1 MWVNFRS
8 VNKFALRVYV
18 GGINAVS
25 GEPMVP
31 DMSTFLRR
39 QNGIEKKQD
48 YVVIPPQPWLDGIAT
63 SPGVVKQFVAVPFK
77 SGYSVEHQIAG
88 RETTGGVQ
96 FEVIPAFQKALPF
109 SGDIFKTPRELGHLP
124 GTILE
129 FEFNITVTTTTGKSL
144 IITFDSSYTIG
155 DVKSIIQDKEGIPP
169 DEQHLLFAGK
179 HLEDGRKLSDYNIVP
194 GAVLHL
200 ILRRR
205 VGGTIQHRASE
216 FESNITVKTTTGKSL
231 IITFD
236 SSYTIGDVKSII
248 QYKEGIPPDQQRLL
262 FAGKQ
267 LEDGRKLSDYNIVPG
282 AVLYLIPRLRGGATM
297 QPQMS
302 FAAGGSIKQTVHVD
316 DNNPRL
322 WDCARAKIC
331 NVQVLNAARF
341 EELTRMAAPPTP
353 VNMQTYATCGLPFFD
368 IYNEEPS
375 NVHGAFEKVK
385 TVAEMDTMLGVA
397 ESSDAPY
404 EANRRSSRAPSQKCK
419 CGVNLVDSVYVVSTS
434 KNFLVFESLT

>member
-1 MWVNFRS
+1 
-8 VNKFALRVYV
+8 
-18 GGINAVS
+18 
-25 GEPMVP
+25 MVP

-96 FEVIPAFQKALPF
+96 FEVIPAFQTAVPF

-129 FEFNITVTTTTGKSL
+129 FESK
-144 IITFDSSYTIG
+144 
-155 DVKSIIQDKEGIPP
+155 
-169 DEQHLLFAGK
+169 
-179 HLEDGRKLSDYNIVP
+179 
-194 GAVLHL
+194 
-200 ILRRR
+200 
-205 VGGTIQHRASE
+205 
-216 FESNITVKTTTGKSL
+216 ITVKTTTGKSL

-236 SSYTIGDVKSII
+236 SSYTIGDVKSLI
-248 QYKEGIPPDQQRLL
+248 QDKEGIPPDQQRLVFGGEQL
-262 FAGKQ
+262 EDGRKLSDYNIVHGAVLLLTLRLRDGSNIRVINLTGKSVIIPFDSSYTIGDVKSHIQDKEGIPPDQQRLIFAGKQ
-267 LEDGRKLSDYNIVPG
+267 LEDGRKLSDYNIVQG
-282 AVLYLIPRLRGGATM
+282 AVLHLVPRLRGGGTM
-297 QPQMS
+297 QPEMS

-316 DNNPRL
+316 YENPRL

-331 NVQVLNAARF
+331 NVQVLNAAHF
-341 EELTRMAAPPTP
+341 EELTHMAAPPTP
-353 VNMQTYATCGLPFFD
+353 VNMQTYATSGLPFFD

-385 TVAEMDTMLGVA
+385 TVAEMDSMLGIA

-419 CGVNLVDSVYVVSTS
+419 CGENLVDSVYVVSAS